1 MKEKAQSSSFINNLD
16 RHFHKQMRKVVKM
29 TDIRK
34 MTMSQVFRVKN
45 VRKLI
50 LYIYIYFRIYFSEQE
65 NRVV

>member
-1 MKEKAQSSSFINNLD
+1 MIEKAQSSSFLNNLD
-16 RHFHKQMRKVVKM
+16 RNFHKQMRKVVKM

-50 LYIYIYFRIYFSEQE
+50 L
-65 NRVV
+65 